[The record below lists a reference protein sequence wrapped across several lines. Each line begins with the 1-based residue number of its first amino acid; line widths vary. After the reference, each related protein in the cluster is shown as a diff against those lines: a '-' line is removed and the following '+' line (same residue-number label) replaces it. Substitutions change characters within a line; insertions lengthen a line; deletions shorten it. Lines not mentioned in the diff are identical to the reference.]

1 MEVMLVCCLSLDFD
15 FDWGK
20 GSWLCWLALYL
31 LYCLSVVPVMCTVHQ
46 LLSPSTLLLIA
57 YRYQDVEH
65 WTAVVSSGILS
76 ILFSFVSVR
85 QVHKC
90 CLYINCHPVVVAE
103 HFSSILN
110 IWCPIC
116 GHSVVRI
123 FKNSVLWLVIRCQWL
138 RVCVIQRRYTW
149 IEIVA
154 QFLHWREEC
163 KDRNI

>member
-1 MEVMLVCCLSLDFD
+1 MLIS
-15 FDWGK
+15 
-20 GSWLCWLALYL
+20 
-31 LYCLSVVPVMCTVHQ
+31 SVFT
-46 LLSPSTLLLIA
+46 LLSQCCPSNVYCAPTTVTLNPSVNRLPIPRCGTL
-57 YRYQDVEH
+57 DCCCV
-65 WTAVVSSGILS
+65 SGILS
-76 ILFSFVSVR
+76 ILSSFVSVR
-85 QVHKC
+85 QVYKC

-116 GHSVVRI
+116 GHGVVRI
-123 FKNSVLWLVIRCQWL
+123 FMNNVLWLVIWCQWL